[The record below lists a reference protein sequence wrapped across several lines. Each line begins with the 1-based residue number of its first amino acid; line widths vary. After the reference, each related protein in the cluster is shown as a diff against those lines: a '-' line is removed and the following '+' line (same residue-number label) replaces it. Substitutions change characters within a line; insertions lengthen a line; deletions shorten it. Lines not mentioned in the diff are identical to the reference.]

1 MLSAVL
7 VVFGAL
13 FLPFAALANDAEKE
27 AEKAKQCRE
36 AYQRLTF
43 QRGIW
48 ALQGIDF
55 DTDDRTSVRNARAYY
70 DRMRR
75 YCGWKEPENKPAPP
89 EWAPSTLSTSVG
101 RTPSLAPFALTD
113 RG

>member
-7 VVFGAL
+7 VLLAVLVLAF
-13 FLPFAALANDAEKE
+13 PVLANDAEND

-36 AYQRLTF
+36 AYQLLTL
-43 QRGIW
+43 QRGLW
-48 ALQGIDF
+48 ALKGIDF
-55 DTDDRTSVRNARAYY
+55 DTDDRTSVRNSRAYY

-75 YCGWKEPENKPAPP
+75 YCGWKEPEKKPDPP
-89 EWAPSTLSTSVG
+89 EWVPSTLSTSVG
-101 RTPSLAPFALTD
+101 RVTSLAPFARKD